1 MEFTPIES
9 QEELDQ
15 LLTERENAVRAE
27 YSDYE
32 NLRTTNAQQAETIRS
47 YERADLR
54 RQIAEETGL
63 PQRLASRING
73 DDEESMR
80 KDAQTLMQDF
90 QNQNRV
96 VLPHYDP
103 EPKLGGKNALRQLLA
118 NMNF

>member
-9 QEELDQ
+9 QEALDQ

-103 EPKLGGKNALRQLLA
+103 EPKPGGKNALRQLLA